1 MVMIAHIFINLFKKR
16 ELYANSLRKLVSAP
30 MVIIA
35 ISDTALEIQSQQ
47 LFHTLKMRFAHFTK
61 EGFAIKDL
69 NVNL

>member
-1 MVMIAHIFINLFKKR
+1 MGMIAHIFMILFKKR

-47 LFHTLKMRFAHFTK
+47 
-61 EGFAIKDL
+61 
-69 NVNL
+69 